1 MENLNNNTETI
12 KKEEYAGKNKK
23 LSLEDLDKK
32 YIINSG
38 DLSNDYNYPNLENV
52 KIESDLGEN
61 LELEKVKLEEEFR
74 KNLDVFAKK
83 FDTIISQLQKIQEKS
98 IIKKHKKENNNFF
111 KKIFSNSGVRLT
123 EKLQDSKSVILKGG
137 NEEKEDFLKRND
149 NLSEEEIKEA
159 EDLFNQF
166 DGLKKERKEVERIY
180 TEKLQDFFNNIYNSN
195 K

>member
-61 LELEKVKLEEEFR
+61 LELE
-74 KNLDVFAKK
+74 
-83 FDTIISQLQKIQEKS
+83 
-98 IIKKHKKENNNFF
+98 
-111 KKIFSNSGVRLT
+111 
-123 EKLQDSKSVILKGG
+123 
-137 NEEKEDFLKRND
+137 
-149 NLSEEEIKEA
+149 
-159 EDLFNQF
+159 
-166 DGLKKERKEVERIY
+166 
-180 TEKLQDFFNNIYNSN
+180 
-195 K
+195 